1 MEEIGEAAILSR
13 AKELCA
19 QDDFAWELDFNLP
32 YPRAGHLRGSLYPNE
47 QRRQHYLALAR
58 AEMAVNQSANDA

>member
-1 MEEIGEAAILSR
+1 MEEVHEAAILNR

-19 QDDFAWELDFNLP
+19 QDDFAWELDFTAS

-47 QRRQHYLALAR
+47 QRSQHYLALAR
-58 AEMAVNQSANDA
+58 GEMANDG